1 MGSMPFTTSDLASL
15 NAEIMLAIGACVVL
29 VWGAFAPRG
38 KQAGRR
44 FAWVTLLFVL
54 AAMAGVMLGLPA
66 QIDAGVT
73 SAFSGQLAV
82 DAYGSFFSALFL
94 VAAALAIGASFGFL
108 DDEDAHDPEYYF
120 FMLTSLIG
128 MMLMARAADLV
139 SLFVGLELQALSVY
153 VLVGY
158 LKKDRRSTEAGLKY
172 FILGGL
178 SSGIFIYALSL
189 VYAVTGTTNLEAI
202 GTALSVPG
210 TIDNPILILGLI
222 LLVVSLA
229 FKIAAVPFHMWA
241 PDAYSGAPTPISL
254 FISVAS
260 KAAAF
265 AMLIRLL
272 FVAFEPMA
280 ASWTALLAVISVATM
295 TFGNIAA
302 ISQDNVKRMFAYSS
316 IAHAGYAL
324 MGVVAGTRYGIA
336 AAMFYLLAYTFMNVG
351 AWGMIMLFR
360 RDGLPCDRVDD
371 FAGLIHRS
379 GWAATAMVI
388 FMLSLGG
395 IPPTLGFLGKWYVFG
410 AAIDAGYGW
419 LAVVGAI
426 NAVIS
431 IFYYLR
437 LVKVMFVS
445 EVDHDVTLAG
455 SMPLN
460 VTLAFSAAITVV
472 GVIFASPFIE
482 WVQSATLPF

>member
-1 MGSMPFTTSDLASL
+1 MENMPFALSDLASL
-15 NAEIMLAIGACVVL
+15 NGEITLAIGACVVL

-38 KQAGRR
+38 NRTGNR
-44 FAWVTLLFVL
+44 FGGVTLLFVL
-54 AAMAGVMLGLPA
+54 AAMAGVMYGLPG
-66 QIDAGVT
+66 QIANGVT

-82 DAYGSFFSALFL
+82 DGFGSFFSALFL
-94 VAAALAIGASFGFL
+94 VAAALAIGASFRFL
-108 DDEDAHDPEYYF
+108 DDEDAHAPEYYF

-128 MMLMARAADLV
+128 MMIMARAADLI

-158 LKKDRRSTEAGLKY
+158 LTKDRRSTEAGLKY

-202 GTALSVPG
+202 GTSLSVPG
-210 TIDNPILILGLI
+210 TTDNPILILGLI

-229 FKIAAVPFHMWA
+229 FKVAAVPFHMWA

-265 AMLIRLL
+265 AMMIRLL
-272 FVAFEPMA
+272 FVAFGPMA

-302 ISQDNVKRMFAYSS
+302 VTQDNVKRMFAYSS
-316 IAHAGYAL
+316 VAHAGYAL
-324 MGVVAGTRYGIA
+324 MGVVAGTAYGIT
-336 AAMFYLLAYTFMNVG
+336 AAMFYLFAYTFMNIG
-351 AWGMIMLFR
+351 AWGMIVLFR
-360 RDGLPCDRVDD
+360 REGMPCDRVED
-371 FAGLIHRS
+371 FAGLIHRN
-379 GWAATAMVI
+379 GWAATGMVI
-388 FMLSLGG
+388 FLLSLGG
-395 IPPTLGFLGKWYVFG
+395 IPPTIGFLGKWYVFG

-419 LAVVGAI
+419 LAVVGAL
-426 NAVIS
+426 NAAIS

-437 LVKVMFVS
+437 LVKTMFIS
-445 EVDHDVTLAG
+445 EVDADVTLVN

-460 VTLAFSAAITVV
+460 VTLALSAAVTLL
-472 GVIFASPFIE
+472 GVILATPFLE
-482 WVQSATLPF
+482 WVQSAALPF

>member
-1 MGSMPFTTSDLASL
+1 MGNMPFALSDLAAL
-15 NAEIMLAIGACVVL
+15 NGEITLAIGACVVL
-29 VWGAFAPRG
+29 VWGAFAPRSNATG
-38 KQAGRR
+38 NR
-44 FAWVTLLFVL
+44 FAGVTLLFVF
-54 AAMAGVMLGLPA
+54 AAMAGVMIGLPA
-66 QIDAGVT
+66 LIADGVT

-82 DAYGSFFSALFL
+82 DSYGGFFSALFL
-94 VAAALAIGASFGFL
+94 VAAALAIGTSFRFL
-108 DDEDAHDPEYYF
+108 DDEDAHAPEYYF

-128 MMLMARAADLV
+128 MMIMARAADLI
-139 SLFVGLELQALSVY
+139 SLFIGLELQALSVY

-158 LKKDRRSTEAGLKY
+158 LKRDRRSTEAGLKY

-202 GTALSVPG
+202 GTALNVPG
-210 TIDNPILILGLI
+210 TTDNPILILGLI

-229 FKIAAVPFHMWA
+229 FKVAAVPFHMWA

-265 AMLIRLL
+265 AMMIRLL
-272 FVAFEPMA
+272 FVAFGPME

-302 ISQDNVKRMFAYSS
+302 VTQDNVKRMFAYSS
-316 IAHAGYAL
+316 VAHAGYAL
-324 MGVVAGTRYGIA
+324 MGVVAGTKYGIT
-336 AAMFYLLAYTFMNVG
+336 AAMFYLFAYTFMNIG
-351 AWGMIMLFR
+351 AWGMIVLFR
-360 RDGLPCDRVDD
+360 RQGATCDRVED
-371 FAGLIHRS
+371 FAGLVHRS
-379 GWAATAMVI
+379 GWAAAAMTI
-388 FMLSLGG
+388 FLLSLGG

-419 LAVVGAI
+419 LAVVGAL
-426 NAVIS
+426 NAAIS

-437 LVKVMFVS
+437 LVKTMFIA
-445 EVDHDVTLAG
+445 EVDDDVTLVN

-460 VTLAFSAAITVV
+460 VTLALSAAVTLL
-472 GVIFASPFIE
+472 GVIFATPFLE
-482 WVQSATLPF
+482 WVQSAALSF